1 MLILPLIAFAA
12 AVVAQPQPAPPQ
24 VNFMLSCGLYP
35 QVCNNKCYAVF
46 RGGAPR
52 TVTWSGLTQAQTS
65 NRRTIAG
72 TVPNPCCNGGIT
84 APPICSNPDGTQ
96 TTCTSP
102 DEYPYASTDEFGNGP
117 GNGPTFIRC
126 TGIAENVYEGMQD
139 YNNGILRAT
148 VADGGCGQRRGCRI
162 TIGFQFVGI
171 ESDAC
176 VNGANARN
184 DGHYWQYNGAYS
196 LVPRDGEESR
206 PPLLQRADPPVEL
219 AIAPEQ
225 RRELVLD
232 TGDHVIVA
240 PEAPG
245 DPERTWV
252 GERWLMGANGTATV
266 VRELF
271 GNEKSA
277 PFRPG
282 RK

>member
-1 MLILPLIAFAA
+1 MIIIRLIAFAA
-12 AVVAQPQPAPPQ
+12 AVLAQNPPQ

-52 TVTWSGLTQAQTS
+52 TVTWSGLSQAQTAG
-65 NRRTIAG
+65 RRRIAG
-72 TVPNPCCNGGIT
+72 TEPNPCCNGRIT
-84 APPICSNPDGTQ
+84 APPVCSNTDGTE

-117 GNGPTFIRC
+117 APNGPTFIRC
-126 TGIAENVYEGMQD
+126 TGIDENVYEGMQD
-139 YNNGILRAT
+139 YNNGILRAR
-148 VADGGCGQRRGCRI
+148 VADGGCGQIRGCRI

-171 ESDAC
+171 YSDAC
-176 VNGANARN
+176 INGANAVN

-196 LVPRDGEESR
+196 LVPRDGEEFR
-206 PPLLQRADPPVEL
+206 LPLYQRADPPLEL
-219 AIAPEQ
+219 AIAPER

-232 TGDHVIVA
+232 NGDHVIVA
-240 PEAPG
+240 PEADG
-245 DPERTWV
+245 DPERAWI
-252 GERWLMGANGTATV
+252 GEVWMMGANGTSTV

-271 GNEKSA
+271 GDEKSK

-282 RK
+282 NVTL